1 MIKMKQRP
9 YKSLVR
15 ERQADDTRRRIV
27 EATRQLLGRDGYA
40 GMTVEAIARRAE
52 VSAQSVYAIFKSK
65 TGILVGLLDQSAFG
79 AGYEKVVRQALSASD
94 PEARLRF
101 AARIARQIHDA
112 QSATFDLL
120 RGAGVVAPELAKLEQ
135 QREGVRYERQE
146 TMINLLRDA
155 GRLRPG
161 LDHGTARDIFWMF
174 TGRDVYRML
183 VRERGWSPQKYQDW
197 LADTLVHALLTPGR
211 PSPVR
216 SRAAERGASR
226 GHVRRRTP
234 EVPHS
239 AL

>member
-52 VSAQSVYAIFKSK
+52 VSAPSVYAIFKSK

-101 AARIARQIHDA
+101 SARIARQIHDA

-197 LADTLVHALLTPGR
+197 LADTLVHSLLTPGR
-211 PSPVR
+211 PNPVR
-216 SRAAERGASR
+216 SRPAQRGPPK
-226 GHVRRRTP
+226 GHV
-234 EVPHS
+234 
-239 AL
+239 

>member
-27 EATRQLLGRDGYA
+27 EATRHLLGRDGYA

-65 TGILVGLLDQSAFG
+65 TGILVELLDQSAFG
-79 AGYEKVVRQALSASD
+79 ADYEKVVRQALSASD

-211 PSPVR
+211 PSPIR

-226 GHVRRRTP
+226 GHVRRRAP

-239 AL
+239 TL